1 MFTYTA
7 DSATHYYPLQ
17 LFSANIIFCIFHCYC
32 WVLDS
37 NFGIEFG
44 QIRYWSVMIFFS
56 ASLDEA
62 RITRH
67 WFKFLFVILC
77 CVVIGFMN
85 VNSMKI
91 LCSFLCSVYFIQLLA
106 KKCWLYLILIRLLSV
121 CSNCSSQILSFDS
134 NVGCSFCH
142 STVDS
147 WYKTYGLPVLVTFM
161 YKYDCMWLTRK

>member
-1 MFTYTA
+1 MSCFMFMYAA

-62 RITRH
+62 RITLH

-85 VNSMKI
+85 VNRLYENSLFISVLGSI
-91 LCSFLCSVYFIQLLA
+91 LYSSLQRSVYCTWYLFICCQ
-106 KKCWLYLILIRLLSV
+106 V
-121 CSNCSSQILSFDS
+121 CSDCNSQILSFDS
-134 NVGCSFCH
+134 SVGCSFCH
-142 STVDS
+142 SAVDS
-147 WYKTYGLPVLVTFM
+147 
-161 YKYDCMWLTRK
+161 